1 MLARTEPACL
11 VIADIAGYSGY
22 LAGVELDHAQ
32 DILADLVDVIVG
44 ALRPAFKLAKLEGDA
59 AFVYVPATTVDGP
72 GLRDVIERCYFAFQ
86 RRIRDIRQASTCE
99 CNACVRMPG
108 LDLKFV
114 AHHGLVAR
122 QRMAGREELVGS
134 DVVVVHRLLKNRVA
148 ESLDMPAYVL
158 YTDALVRAMG
168 LADPPAAGMRE
179 YRESFES
186 VGEVAGW
193 VTDLG
198 AAWEEERR
206 RERTKIS
213 DDDALAVI
221 TIPAAVPR
229 GILWEW
235 ATSPARRIRWTSGMT
250 DVVEDLVNGRRGVG
264 TVNHCVHG
272 KNVIHRGGPRL
283 VPARVRDEAD
293 QDPLQGRSADR
304 DHDGA
309 DRARPG
315 SDRPRLPGSPA
326 ALAQGPAH
334 PAGDGGAVP
343 DRRGAR
349 QRNAHRARRS
359 RRRGACRGPCDGAG
373 RPGEHHPPP
382 VGAPDGHRGT
392 HRLPVRDVGGEYV
405 HLALRSER
413 RADATS
419 SAWARPA
426 GAGHARGQD
435 RREELC
441 RGRRP
446 HLGPRGRRVV
456 LHG

>member
-32 DILADLVDVIVG
+32 DILADLVDTVVG

-99 CNACVRMPG
+99 CNACVRIPG

-168 LADPPAAGMRE
+168 LDDPAAAGMRE
-179 YRESFES
+179 HRETFES

-198 AAWEEERR
+198 AAWEAEQR
-206 RERTKIS
+206 RERTKV
-213 DDDALAVI
+213 DRRRCARRDHH
-221 TIPAAVPR
+221 P
-229 GILWEW
+229 GGG
-235 ATSPARRIRWTSGMT
+235 PARHPLGVGPPRRPGGSA
-250 DVVEDLVNGRRGVG
+250 GRR
-264 TVNHCVHG
+264 
-272 KNVIHRGGPRL
+272 
-283 VPARVRDEAD
+283 A
-293 QDPLQGRSADR
+293 
-304 DHDGA
+304 
-309 DRARPG
+309 
-315 SDRPRLPGSPA
+315 
-326 ALAQGPAH
+326 
-334 PAGDGGAVP
+334 
-343 DRRGAR
+343 
-349 QRNAHRARRS
+349 
-359 RRRGACRGPCDGAG
+359 
-373 RPGEHHPPP
+373 
-382 VGAPDGHRGT
+382 
-392 HRLPVRDVGGEYV
+392 
-405 HLALRSER
+405 
-413 RADATS
+413 
-419 SAWARPA
+419 
-426 GAGHARGQD
+426 
-435 RREELC
+435 
-441 RGRRP
+441 
-446 HLGPRGRRVV
+446 
-456 LHG
+456 